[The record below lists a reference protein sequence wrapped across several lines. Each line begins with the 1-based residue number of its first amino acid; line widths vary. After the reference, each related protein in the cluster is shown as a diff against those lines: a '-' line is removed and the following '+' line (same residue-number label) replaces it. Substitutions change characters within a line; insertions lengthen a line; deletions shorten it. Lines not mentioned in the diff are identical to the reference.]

1 MLLLLVRG
9 TVVLCGT
16 GRAIQYCTVTVTARS
31 HHDHAGSRR
40 SRKMGKKR
48 SIGGQIANRVA
59 TDEDA
64 LLETDRRAH
73 LIVQGAPPLA
83 MRPPACLPACQCQ
96 CQCRQWTV
104 MVVSSRAQT
113 TTMEHPAILP
123 DKGKQVSGSC
133 TNQSACHNK
142 MIDFAHS
149 CHSDQ

>member
-40 SRKMGKKR
+40 SRKMEKKR

-83 MRPPACLPACQCQ
+83 MRPPACLPACLPMSMSMSSMDSHGCL
-96 CQCRQWTV
+96 
-104 MVVSSRAQT
+104 VSSSNDYYGTPRNTA
-113 TTMEHPAILP
+113 
-123 DKGKQVSGSC
+123 
-133 TNQSACHNK
+133 
-142 MIDFAHS
+142 
-149 CHSDQ
+149 

>member
-40 SRKMGKKR
+40 SRKMEKKR

-83 MRPPACLPACQCQ
+83 MRPPACLPANVNVNVVNGQSWLSRLELKRLLWNTPQYCLIKESRCQDH
-96 CQCRQWTV
+96 
-104 MVVSSRAQT
+104 AQINPLVT
-113 TTMEHPAILP
+113 T
-123 DKGKQVSGSC
+123 K
-133 TNQSACHNK
+133 
-142 MIDFAHS
+142 
-149 CHSDQ
+149 